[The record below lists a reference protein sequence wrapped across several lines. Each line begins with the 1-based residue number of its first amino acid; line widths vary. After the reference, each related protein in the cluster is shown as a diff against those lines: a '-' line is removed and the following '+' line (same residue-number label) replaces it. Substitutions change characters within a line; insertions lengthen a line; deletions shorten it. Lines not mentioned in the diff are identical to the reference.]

1 MVLCQIRKHLRCQLF
16 IWRLKDNEIKWFT
29 QILISPTRHR
39 NTGSVERTDK
49 PRKFGHFAITDY
61 KHLFCIQFT
70 YELIPVPILPLHF
83 FLSPCFFLG
92 LIYFSK
98 YIFFLFPRILIFL

>member
-1 MVLCQIRKHLRCQLF
+1 MRKHLRYQIF

-39 NTGSVERTDK
+39 DSGSLERTDK
-49 PRKFGHFAITDY
+49 PRKFGHLAITDY

-83 FLSPCFFLG
+83 FLSFFLPVFLG

-98 YIFFLFPRILIFL
+98 YIFFLFPRILIFLQI